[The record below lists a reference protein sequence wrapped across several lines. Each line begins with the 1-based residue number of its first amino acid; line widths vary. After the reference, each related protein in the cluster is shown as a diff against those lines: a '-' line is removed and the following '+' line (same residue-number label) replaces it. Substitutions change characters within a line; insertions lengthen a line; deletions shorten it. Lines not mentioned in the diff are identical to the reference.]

1 MGLILQAKRLKNAI
15 RIKLDFFRAKLQG
28 FPSSCRIEKKCI
40 VRNVEMGEY
49 CHIGENSRV
58 YSTYIGYGSGISR
71 DSIMD
76 SVLIGKYTT
85 LGPDIKVIT
94 GQHPT
99 SKIVST
105 HPAFYSVRGQMG
117 FTYVDKTIF
126 NETRFAKDQ
135 YKVVIGNDVWIG
147 SYTRIM
153 EGVTIGDGA
162 VVAAGA
168 IVTRDVPPYAIVGG
182 IPAKIIKYRFDT
194 KTIQKLIELK
204 WWDKNQAWIKEH
216 ANDFEDVEKLLAHLE
231 KQIREER

>member
-1 MGLILQAKRLKNAI
+1 MGLILQAKRLKNTI
-15 RIKLDFFRAKLQG
+15 RAKLDFFRAKLQG

-40 VRNVEMGEY
+40 VRNVKMDEY

-58 YSTYIGYGSGISR
+58 YSTCIGYGSGISR

-105 HPAFYSVRGQMG
+105 HPAFYSARGQMG
-117 FTYVDKTIF
+117 FTYVDKTVF
-126 NETRFAKDQ
+126 NETRFAKNQ

-168 IVTRDVPPYAIVGG
+168 IVTKDVPPYAIVGG
-182 IPAKIIKYRFDT
+182 VPARIIKYRFNEE
-194 KTIQKLIELK
+194 TIQKLLKLK
-204 WWDKNQAWIKEH
+204 WWEKDKAWIMIH
-216 ANDFEDVEKLLAHLE
+216 ADDFDDVEKLLSNI
-231 KQIREER
+231 Q

>member
-1 MGLILQAKRLKNAI
+1 
-15 RIKLDFFRAKLQG
+15 
-28 FPSSCRIEKKCI
+28 
-40 VRNVEMGEY
+40 
-49 CHIGENSRV
+49 
-58 YSTYIGYGSGISR
+58 
-71 DSIMD
+71 
-76 SVLIGKYTT
+76 
-85 LGPDIKVIT
+85 
-94 GQHPT
+94 
-99 SKIVST
+99 
-105 HPAFYSVRGQMG
+105 MG
-117 FTYVDKTIF
+117 FTYVDKTVF

-194 KTIQKLIELK
+194 ETIQKLIGLNGGTKIRRGLK
-204 WWDKNQAWIKEH
+204 NMQMTLKMLRNYLH
-216 ANDFEDVEKLLAHLE
+216 NLE